1 MKSGHFINLE
11 TTVVVSQKAYPYNA
25 NGNMTNDG
33 RMAYFWNDENR
44 LVAVRSAKT
53 GGLIQE
59 NRYDG
64 LGRRRERV
72 GTINIQHSTFDVQ
85 HSSEQPFQLR
95 KTRKNSRLNSRF
107 NYESNEWHEWEPT

>member
-53 GGLIQE
+53 GALIQE

-72 GTINIQHSTFDVQ
+72 GTINIQHSTFNVQ
-85 HSSEQPFQLR
+85 M
-95 KTRKNSRLNSRF
+95 NSRFNYEIREKRERNSRVNSRF
-107 NYESNEWHEWEPT
+107 NYESNE